1 MNKNTTLIP
10 AITAI
15 LLAFLII
22 TTGCLPA
29 GNSGLPN
36 ATEVTKITKPL
47 NFNDVEI
54 QKDNIEPS
62 NVAISL
68 PTNKT
73 EQALKDNSHSHDEG
87 IENHETNETQIIVEA
102 ADQDIADVYEAAD
115 IQEVSEA
122 AAKAEI
128 KWLEEQLE
136 AVLTDTSIEY
146 SWGTFDPD
154 TALLQELLGTTV
166 DGIYG
171 NATQRL
177 HIAALGERGLN
188 TDNVPTAPKV
198 VGNPIPTVEEKQEPV
213 TLPSSCS
220 GITCFDGYE
229 GQYQAQVEAAAAA
242 LPAELRT
249 AFGRVTVVNGCHPYA
264 KVTFGRCVYGVWDSA
279 GWDANGNH
287 GADWSY
293 TLWVSNR
300 GVESGRL
307 TDIMVHEAGHAY
319 SYVVARGCLNPDTG
333 NTFRVDA
340 REIFGGE
347 ELFADGITAYYNG
360 AGAYQNY
367 RGTGT
372 ALSAAETDIL
382 ERMFVTC

>member
-1 MNKNTTLIP
+1 MNKNTTLIT
-10 AITAI
+10 AITA
-15 LLAFLII
+15 LVVAFLVL
-22 TTGCLPA
+22 TTACLPA
-29 GNSGLPN
+29 GNGDLSSLTEGK
-36 ATEVTKITKPL
+36 ATYKSLIRDTAETHKFSEAQEEAETHVSKEETHQEA
-47 NFNDVEI
+47 NDHG
-54 QKDNIEPS
+54 
-62 NVAISL
+62 
-68 PTNKT
+68 
-73 EQALKDNSHSHDEG
+73 HSHNEYVVVPEIG
-87 IENHETNETQIIVEA
+87 QTQLVVEETSSNEVETTETQ
-102 ADQDIADVYEAAD
+102 
-115 IQEVSEA
+115 SSA
-122 AAKAEI
+122 AAEAEI
-128 KWLEEQLE
+128 KRLQQQLE

-146 SWGTFDPD
+146 TWGTYDPD

-166 DGIYG
+166 DGVYG
-171 NATQRL
+171 NMTSRL
-177 HIAALGERGLN
+177 HMAALAERGLN
-188 TDNVPTAPKV
+188 TDNVPVAPV
-198 VGNPIPTVEEKQEPV
+198 VVEVPAVEEKPV
-213 TLPSSCS
+213 PPTAPASCS

-249 AFGRVTVVNGCHPYA
+249 AFGGVTVVNGCHPYA

-319 SYVVARGCLNPDTG
+319 SYAIARRCLNPETG
-333 NTFRVDA
+333 NTFRIDA

-347 ELFADGITAYYNG
+347 EPFADGITAYYNG

-372 ALSAAETDIL
+372 ALSTAEIDIL
-382 ERMFVTC
+382 EKMFSTC

>member
-1 MNKNTTLIP
+1 MNKNTTLIT
-10 AITAI
+10 AITA
-15 LLAFLII
+15 LVVAFLVL
-22 TTGCLPA
+22 TTACLPA
-29 GNSGLPN
+29 GNGDLSNLTEGKEIYKSLILDTAETHQHSEQQEEVETYVSKEETHQEASDHGHSHNEYVVVPEIGQTQLIVEETSSN
-36 ATEVTKITKPL
+36 EVEATE
-47 NFNDVEI
+47 
-54 QKDNIEPS
+54 
-62 NVAISL
+62 
-68 PTNKT
+68 
-73 EQALKDNSHSHDEG
+73 
-87 IENHETNETQIIVEA
+87 TQ
-102 ADQDIADVYEAAD
+102 
-115 IQEVSEA
+115 SSA
-122 AAKAEI
+122 AAEAEI
-128 KWLEEQLE
+128 KRLQQQLE
-136 AVLTDTSIEY
+136 AVLSDTSIEY
-146 SWGTFDPD
+146 SWGTYDPD

-166 DGIYG
+166 DGVYG
-171 NATQRL
+171 NMTSRL
-177 HIAALGERGLN
+177 HMAALAERGLN
-188 TDNVPTAPKV
+188 TDNVPVAPVVVEVLAVEQKPVPPTAPA
-198 VGNPIPTVEEKQEPV
+198 
-213 TLPSSCS
+213 SCS

-249 AFGRVTVVNGCHPYA
+249 AFGGVTVVNGCHPYA

-319 SYVVARGCLNPDTG
+319 SYAIARRCLNPETG
-333 NTFRVDA
+333 NTFRIDA

-347 ELFADGITAYYNG
+347 EPFADGITAYYNG

-372 ALSAAETDIL
+372 ALSTAEIDIL
-382 ERMFVTC
+382 ERMFSTC